1 MAWAT
6 SAQCLRVR
14 IVHISSDDSGSVVMR
29 TLMLMMVRTFMVK
42 LMALT
47 TILVDLVMV
56 LLGVIIMPG

>member
-14 IVHISSDDSGSVVMR
+14 IVHIRSDDSGSVVMR